1 MLTDK
6 SIYINQKEMNKKN
19 TNNEDSIDKTKV
31 ILDAAIQ
38 VFADKG
44 YFGARVSDIAKEAG
58 IAYGLVYHY
67 FDSKEELLISIF
79 RTRWTNFID
88 ALETVIASEKD
99 PQEMVRKIISFLF
112 NSYKNNPSMVEVMI
126 MDVAKTSRFFN
137 DENIHHFKDAFKLI
151 TKIVEMGQEKGLFH
165 QQTDATLAAY
175 AIYGSVE
182 RIMLHWILDD
192 MKSISQE
199 EINSATD
206 MLTATL
212 LNGLV
217 VCPKNS

>member
-1 MLTDK
+1 
-6 SIYINQKEMNKKN
+6 MNKKN
-19 TNNEDSIDKTKV
+19 TNSEDSIDKTKV

-67 FDSKEELLISIF
+67 FNSKEELLISIF
-79 RTRWTNFID
+79 KTRWTNFID
-88 ALETVIASEKD
+88 VLEYIIASEEE
-99 PQEMVRKIISFLF
+99 PQEMIRKMISFLF
-112 NSYKNNPSMVEVMI
+112 NSYKNNPSMIEVMI

-137 DENIHHFKDAFKLI
+137 DENIRHFKDAFRLI
-151 TKIVEMGQEKGLFH
+151 TKIVKMGQEKGVFH
-165 QQTDATLAAY
+165 QQTDATFAAY

-192 MKSISQE
+192 MKSISQD
-199 EINSATD
+199 EINNATD
-206 MLTATL
+206 MLTTTL
-212 LNGLV
+212 LNGLAI
-217 VCPKNS
+217 CPKNS

>member
-1 MLTDK
+1 
-6 SIYINQKEMNKKN
+6 MNRKKL
-19 TNNEDSIDKTKV
+19 NNEDSTDKTKV

-67 FDSKEELLISIF
+67 FNSKEELLISIF
-79 RTRWTNFID
+79 KTRWTNFID
-88 ALETVIASEKD
+88 ALENAIATEED
-99 PQEMVRKIISFLF
+99 PREMIRKIISFLF
-112 NSYKNNPSMVEVMI
+112 NSYKNNPSMIEVMI
-126 MDVAKTSRFFN
+126 MDVAKASRFFN
-137 DENIHHFKDAFKLI
+137 DEDIRHFKDAFRLI
-151 TKIVEMGQEKGLFH
+151 TKMVKMGQEKGIFH
-165 QQTDATLAAY
+165 PETDATLAAY

-192 MKSISQE
+192 MKSISQD
-199 EINSATD
+199 EIKNATD
-206 MLTATL
+206 MLTLTL

-217 VCPKNS
+217 ICPQNS